1 MDSGALYDPLVA
13 AMRRAGLPTFRRVDR
28 ATARSPASSASRVGP
43 GPASRPASRPC
54 PSGPRA
60 ENGIAKPQTL
70 RRDLYGAQNR
80 GRRSG
85 LLFVAGLAAAG
96 DTKEATG
103 TVKSVAADSIT
114 VTDSAAK
121 DWTFAVD
128 KETTVAPGRATRW
141 TS

>member
-1 MDSGALYDPLVA
+1 MVRRIAGAALA
-13 AMRRAGLPTFRRVDR
+13 
-28 ATARSPASSASRVGP
+28 
-43 GPASRPASRPC
+43 
-54 PSGPRA
+54 
-60 ENGIAKPQTL
+60 
-70 RRDLYGAQNR
+70 
-80 GRRSG
+80 

-103 TVKSVAADSIT
+103 TVKSVATDSIT

-128 KETTVAPGRATRW
+128 KETSVFARAPATRW